1 MIAAAKPASGMMYVH
16 RMNSDVRDQPSYD
29 AQVLKK
35 EAKGAQVELI
45 ALSDK
50 WAQIKDGTMK
60 GWMRSS
66 VLKDTPPGEKRK
78 KKADDSSD

>member
-1 MIAAAKPASGMMYVH
+1 
-16 RMNSDVRDQPSYD
+16 VRAEPSYD

-35 EAKGAQVELI
+35 EPKGAHVQLK

-50 WAQIKDGTMK
+50 WAEIQDGGMK
-60 GWMRSS
+60 GWMRAS

-78 KKADDSSD
+78 KKDADD